1 MAMLLPMGI
10 LENTR
15 EIYAEVALYDTVP
28 PENIWQYWKAYTT
41 INRRLVDPT
50 AYRLENFWWHVL
62 GSDRRNLKGP
72 ALAKL
77 FEHFTTGST
86 FVPLKGPSNR
96 FDGPL
101 RSRVVRPDLNSLNS
115 GGSEQKGLGNEQ
127 DGSLQGKLKSPTP
140 SSSRPPP
147 PHPIL
152 KKSRGPSTTGPR
164 PTARFVSP
172 PPSDGEDDKDGCES
186 SGSTAVA
193 SSDFAPSDMPSAL
206 LPPTQPQEAAAPAMA
221 PAATTTTTTMMGGSG
236 GEIRPPPTPSPAKG
250 RKGSTPTFK
259 KIVASTA
266 VSKRRPVLPRRQG
279 SQSSAGS
286 DISLRDAAPVVLT
299 RFSGNQQLSGPG
311 PTEKERRGSQEGSM
325 PSPSHSNQA
334 VALSAKASGK
344 QPASTPSK
352 SATPRISPAQ
362 TDGHHDRPVVDW
374 VAPERRSSAA
384 SLEAPQGRR
393 GSRRPAA
400 GLLMG
405 QAPGIMVPRM
415 ERSRSD
421 MESPRHSGK
430 IGLGR
435 PLIATS
441 VVGTSDATAQ
451 GLIGSDNATY
461 NTIDSETRDL
471 PDRIR
476 LASQPSSQVLLDMPF
491 KPTPRNPAPP
501 VPFGRSKSELTLL
514 LERGKTH
521 NDG

>member
-1 MAMLLPMGI
+1 M
-10 LENTR
+10 
-15 EIYAEVALYDTVP
+15 
-28 PENIWQYWKAYTT
+28 
-41 INRRLVDPT
+41 
-50 AYRLENFWWHVL
+50 
-62 GSDRRNLKGP
+62 
-72 ALAKL
+72 
-77 FEHFTTGST
+77 
-86 FVPLKGPSNR
+86 
-96 FDGPL
+96 
-101 RSRVVRPDLNSLNS
+101 
-115 GGSEQKGLGNEQ
+115 
-127 DGSLQGKLKSPTP
+127 
-140 SSSRPPP
+140 
-147 PHPIL
+147 
-152 KKSRGPSTTGPR
+152 
-164 PTARFVSP
+164 
-172 PPSDGEDDKDGCES
+172 
-186 SGSTAVA
+186 
-193 SSDFAPSDMPSAL
+193 
-206 LPPTQPQEAAAPAMA
+206 
-221 PAATTTTTTMMGGSG
+221 
-236 GEIRPPPTPSPAKG
+236 RPPPTPSPAKG
-250 RKGSTPTFK
+250 GKSSTPTFK

-286 DISLRDAAPVVLT
+286 DISLRDAAPAVLT
-299 RFSGNQQLSGPG
+299 RRFSGNQQRSGPG
-311 PTEKERRGSQEGSM
+311 PTEKERRSSQEGSTS
-325 PSPSHSNQA
+325 SPSHSNEA

-352 SATPRISPAQ
+352 SDTPQINPAQ
-362 TDGHHDRPVVDW
+362 TDGHHDRPVVDG
-374 VAPERRSSAA
+374 VAAERRSSAA

-393 GSRRPAA
+393 GSRRPPAA

-421 MESPRHSGK
+421 IESPRISGK
-430 IGLGR
+430 IGIGR

-461 NTIDSETRDL
+461 DTIDSETRDL

-521 NDG
+521 DG